1 MTSSRTRAAPS
12 IFPRVH
18 HPHGSIRYHGTV
30 DRAHTHGHHHG
41 QSLLV
46 DRARQGSAVRWIL
59 GAVTAIGLA
68 TLVGLVVWWPRGEV
82 VDTGA
87 SLAGLSYPRGVVV
100 DVAPGECIT
109 VELGVPADCDLVT
122 VELTSGPDAG
132 ATVPVQVAA
141 IDFGTPEL
149 SVGDHLILQHN
160 PLAPPQYAY
169 TFWEFQRELPLA
181 VLTILFVAIVLVF
194 GRWQGLRALSG
205 LVVTFGIILWFL
217 LPSLLRDQPAVA
229 VAIVAA
235 SLIAF
240 ATLYLSHGVSLE
252 TTVALVGTM
261 ASLVVIATLA
271 AVFVSLANLTGLSDA
286 DVQLLRV
293 SAEALD
299 PVGLLLA
306 GTIIGAL
313 GVLDDVTVT
322 QTFAVAELRAAN
334 SAMGARELY
343 QRGVRV
349 GREHIAATVNT
360 LVLAYVGASLSLML
374 FFVQSERP
382 IGQVLGQEAVAI
394 EIVRTLVGSIGLVA
408 AVPITTALAV
418 VVSQNGPAPRPAAP
432 DPATTGAGRS
442 TDPQVRWDDFAPD
455 DDATF

>member
-1 MTSSRTRAAPS
+1 LVQPPTHQRYSPPLPPDAS
-12 IFPRVH
+12 
-18 HPHGSIRYHGTV
+18 SIRYHG
-30 DRAHTHGHHHG
+30 
-41 QSLLV
+41 LV
-46 DRARQGSAVRWIL
+46 DPRHSHAHGDVPLIDRTRPSAAVTWIL
-59 GAVTAIGLA
+59 GIVAGIGLA
-68 TLVGLVVWWPRGEV
+68 TLVGLVIWWPRGDV

-87 SLAGLSYPRGVVV
+87 SLSGLSYPRGVVV
-100 DVAPGECIT
+100 EVTPGECIT
-109 VELGVPADCDLVT
+109 VELGAPSDCDLVT
-122 VELTSGPDAG
+122 VELSTGPDAG
-132 ATVPVQVAA
+132 ARVPVQVAA
-141 IDFGTPEL
+141 IDFSTPEL

-160 PLAPPQYAY
+160 PMAPPQYAY

-181 VLTILFVAIVLVF
+181 VLTVLFVVVVLVF

-205 LVVTFGIILWFL
+205 LVVTFGIIIWFL

-229 VAIVAA
+229 VAVVAA

-261 ASLVVIATLA
+261 ASLVLIATLA
-271 AVFVSLANLTGLSDA
+271 AVFVGLANLTGLSDA

-299 PVGLLLA
+299 PAGLLLA

-334 SAMGARELY
+334 PAMAARELY
-343 QRGVRV
+343 QRGLRV

-382 IGQVLGQEAVAI
+382 IGQVLGQEAVGI
-394 EIVRTLVGSIGLVA
+394 EIVRMLVGSIGLVA

-418 VVSQNGPAPRPAAP
+418 VVSQRGGPTPPARSDARPPGDEAASTP
-432 DPATTGAGRS
+432 DDG
-442 TDPQVRWDDFAPD
+442 PQWDDFAPD
-455 DDATF
+455 ADPRF

>member
-1 MTSSRTRAAPS
+1 MAA
-12 IFPRVH
+12 I
-18 HPHGSIRYHGTV
+18 
-30 DRAHTHGHHHG
+30 
-41 QSLLV
+41 
-46 DRARQGSAVRWIL
+46 AVI
-59 GAVTAIGLA
+59 

-82 VDTGA
+82 PDTGA
-87 SLAGLSYPRGVVV
+87 SLAGLDYPRGVVV
-100 DVAPGECIT
+100 GVAVGECIT
-109 VELGVPADCDLVT
+109 VEIIAPTDCDLVS

-132 ATVPVQVAA
+132 SVVPVQVAA
-141 IDFGTPEL
+141 IDFGTPQL
-149 SVGDHLILQHN
+149 RVGDHLILQHN
-160 PLAPPQYAY
+160 PMAPPEYAY

-181 VLTILFVAIVLVF
+181 VLTILFVAVVLLF
-194 GRWQGLRALSG
+194 GRWQGLRAITG

-217 LPSLLRDQPAVA
+217 LPSLLRDQSAVG

-261 ASLVVIATLA
+261 ASLVVIAVLA
-271 AVFVSLANLTGLSDA
+271 AVFVSLANLTGLSDT

-322 QTFAVAELRAAN
+322 QTFAVAELRSAN
-334 SAMGARELY
+334 PAMASRELY

-374 FFVQSERP
+374 FFVQSDRP

-418 VVSQNGPAPRPAAP
+418 VVSQRGAGATPAADVP
-432 DPATTGAGRS
+432 DRPPAAEPGTGATSPEPTG
-442 TDPQVRWDDFAPD
+442 TTEIHPTWDDFAPD
-455 DDATF
+455 DEPTF

>member
-1 MTSSRTRAAPS
+1 ME
-12 IFPRVH
+12 PR
-18 HPHGSIRYHGTV
+18 
-30 DRAHTHGHHHG
+30 HTHGHG
-41 QSLLV
+41 EVPLI
-46 DRARQGSAVRWIL
+46 DRSRPSPAVTWIL
-59 GAVTAIGLA
+59 GLVAGIGLA
-68 TLVGLVVWWPRGEV
+68 TLVGLVVWWPRGDV

-87 SLAGLSYPRGVVV
+87 SLAGLSFPRGVVV
-100 DVAPGECIT
+100 EVTPGECVT
-109 VELGVPADCDLVT
+109 VELAVPTDCDLVT
-122 VELTSGPDAG
+122 VELSTGADAG
-132 ATVPVQVAA
+132 ARVPVQVAA
-141 IDFGTPEL
+141 IDFATPEL
-149 SVGDHLILQHN
+149 SVGDHLILQYN
-160 PLAPPQYAY
+160 PMAPPQYAY

-181 VLTILFVAIVLVF
+181 MLAVLFVVVVLAF

-205 LVVTFGIILWFL
+205 LVVTFGIIIWFL

-229 VAIVAA
+229 VAVVAA

-240 ATLYLSHGVSLE
+240 ATLYLSHGFSLE

-271 AVFVSLANLTGLSDA
+271 AVFVGLANLTGLSDS

-334 SAMGARELY
+334 PAMAARELY
-343 QRGVRV
+343 QRGLRV

-382 IGQVLGQEAVAI
+382 IGQVLGQEAVGI
-394 EIVRTLVGSIGLVA
+394 EIVRMLVGSIGLVA

-418 VVSQNGPAPRPAAP
+418 MVSQRGGPSPLTRAE
-432 DPATTGAGRS
+432 PATPVDGLDAASDDR
-442 TDPQVRWDDFAPD
+442 PRWDDFAPND
-455 DDATF
+455 EPRF

>member
-1 MTSSRTRAAPS
+1 
-12 IFPRVH
+12 
-18 HPHGSIRYHGTV
+18 
-30 DRAHTHGHHHG
+30 
-41 QSLLV
+41 
-46 DRARQGSAVRWIL
+46 VRWLL
-59 GAVTAIGLA
+59 GVVAGVAVV
-68 TLVGLVVWWPRGEV
+68 TLVGLVVWWPRGDVE
-82 VDTGA
+82 DTGA

-100 DVAPGECIT
+100 EVAPGECIT
-109 VELGVPADCDLVT
+109 VELVAPTECDLVS
-122 VELTSGPDAG
+122 VELTSGPDTGSIA
-132 ATVPVQVAA
+132 PVQVAA

-149 SVGDHLILQHN
+149 RVGDHVILQYN

-181 VLTILFVAIVLVF
+181 ALTILFVAVVLVF

-217 LPSLLRDQPAVA
+217 LPSLLRDQPAVG

-240 ATLYLSHGVSLE
+240 ATLYLAHGVSLE

-261 ASLVVIATLA
+261 VSLVIIAALA
-271 AVFVSLANLTGLSDA
+271 ALFVGLANLTGLSNA

-334 SAMGARELY
+334 PAMAARELY

-382 IGQVLGQEAVAI
+382 IGQVLGQEAVSI

-408 AVPITTALAV
+408 AVPVTTALAV
-418 VVSQNGPAPRPAAP
+418 VVSQSGREAEAPGTTVVTAPADAP
-432 DPATTGAGRS
+432 GSD
-442 TDPQVRWDDFAPD
+442 TDGTASWDDFAPD
-455 DDATF
+455 DEPQF